1 MALDK
6 KLNIGVSEYNSIP
19 DFLNIGI
26 EFTHKGIIE
35 KDGKRMLRHDVTQPF
50 PISDESVEFIYASHI
65 VEHLSIEDF
74 HFFLKECYRILH
86 SGGVLRIVCPDLQ
99 KWISAYINKDKS
111 FFNRYRDILKQNI
124 GRPWNTISTD
134 LMFTDT
140 DIFVNS
146 LHNWNHKWAFDFES
160 IRSHLASCGFD
171 NIINTSY
178 RNSAYDDIGTIE
190 PEFHK
195 LESLYVEVKK

>member
-74 HFFLKECYRILH
+74 HFFLMVMGKCMM
-86 SGGVLRIVCPDLQ
+86 G
-99 KWISAYINKDKS
+99 
-111 FFNRYRDILKQNI
+111 
-124 GRPWNTISTD
+124 
-134 LMFTDT
+134 
-140 DIFVNS
+140 IF
-146 LHNWNHKWAFDFES
+146 
-160 IRSHLASCGFD
+160 RSHQNYIHIA
-171 NIINTSY
+171 
-178 RNSAYDDIGTIE
+178 IGV
-190 PEFHK
+190 HH
-195 LESLYVEVKK
+195 